1 MAPEPDPVVLIRQLD
16 RACRVGFLVVAG
28 LFAYIAIRLAC
39 NIDRFASVF
48 KDMLS
53 DNALPPLTM
62 LVISAK
68 PALILLS
75 FGLPALAIVIALR
88 VRRSDHAVIGIAL
101 CCLALYLL
109 SSLMWSGL
117 MEPFFSVISALS
129 SDT

>member
-28 LFAYIAIRLAC
+28 LFAYIAIRLAS
-39 NIDRFASVF
+39 NIDRFAAVF
-48 KDMLS
+48 KDMLA
-53 DNALPPLTM
+53 DKALPPLTM

-68 PALILLS
+68 PALVLLS
-75 FGLPALAIVIALR
+75 FGLPALAILIALR
-88 VRRSDHAVIGIAL
+88 VRRSDHAVAGIVL

-109 SSLMWSGL
+109 SSLMWTGL
-117 MEPFFSVISALS
+117 IDPFFAIFSSLA